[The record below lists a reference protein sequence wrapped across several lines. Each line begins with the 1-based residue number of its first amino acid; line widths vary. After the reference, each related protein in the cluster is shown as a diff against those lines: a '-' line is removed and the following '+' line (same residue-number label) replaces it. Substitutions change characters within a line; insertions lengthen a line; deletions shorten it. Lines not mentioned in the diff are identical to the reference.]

1 MTSLRDPATIAF
13 VTHPT
18 VTPAP
23 TTPPALQP
31 AAPDL
36 REYGAPKGGAR
47 QSSDRRLFMQLLVY
61 TGCLNHAPLAEAL
74 AASRLESVL
83 YLNVNDPR
91 GVGVLLL
98 SEDPAQLIGPV
109 RALLT
114 AAPFA
119 ALIPQPACTMLGRT
133 YALGHE
139 ADLEDWLL
147 AKPRRV
153 ALNPALPWAV
163 WYPLRRKPEFE
174 LLTKEEQRD
183 VLMEHG
189 RIGVAYGTAGLA
201 QDIRL
206 ACHGLDA
213 HDNEFL
219 LGIASPQLAAI
230 SRLIQD
236 MRKTRQTA
244 EYMQSLGPFFV
255 GHVAYQTP
263 LVRA

>member
-1 MTSLRDPATIAF
+1 MTSFHGPATIAPM
-13 VTHPT
+13 THPT
-18 VTPAP
+18 ATPIPATQPAP
-23 TTPPALQP
+23 PPV
-31 AAPDL
+31 APDL
-36 REYGAPKGGAR
+36 REYGAPKGGTR

-61 TGCLNHAPLAEAL
+61 TGCLDHAPLARAL
-74 AASRLESVL
+74 AASTLETVL

-91 GVGVLLL
+91 GIGLLLL
-98 SEDPAQLIGPV
+98 SEDPAQLTGAA

-119 ALIPQPACTMLGRT
+119 TLIPQPAFTMLGRT

-139 ADLEDWLL
+139 ADLDDWLL
-147 AKPRRV
+147 AKPRRT
-153 ALNPALPWAV
+153 ALNPRLPWAV

-189 RIGVAYGTAGLA
+189 RIGFAYGTAGLA

-219 LGIASPQLAAI
+219 LGIASTQLAAI

-236 MRKTRQTA
+236 MRKTQQTA
-244 EYMQSLGPFFV
+244 KYIQSLGPFFV
-255 GHVAYQTP
+255 GRVAYQTP
-263 LVRA
+263 LT